1 MIEFIETNRIL
12 IALIILI
19 IVATFELIFKRNK
32 INKLEKTVEV
42 LKKENKYNTAHISSL
57 QKANSDYYYNILIL
71 TKFIIFYNIL
81 TDILTSKLGAKADG
95 FTYRTFDYKKEN
107 GVTIEKKVNTRK
119 VKVKGEVGYIIKDRY
134 FIKKAD
140 LDSLLL
146 EIKEH
151 LKPINTK
158 DSSEELITNSMLN
171 NLILAFK
178 SNPSL
183 FHIKVEEVRGD
194 YTFNINH

>member
-12 IALIILI
+12 IALVIVI
-19 IVATFELIFKRNK
+19 IVAIVEIIFKRNK
-32 INKLEKTVEV
+32 INKLERTIAV
-42 LKKENKYNTAHISSL
+42 LKKENKDNDMQINVL
-57 QKANSDYYYNILIL
+57 QNANSNYYYNTLIV
-71 TKFIIFYNIL
+71 TKFISFYNIL

-119 VKVKGEVGYIIKDRY
+119 VKVKGEVGYIIKDKY

-140 LDSLLL
+140 LDALLL
-146 EIKEH
+146 EIKTH
-151 LKPINTK
+151 LKPINVK
-158 DSSEELITNSMLN
+158 DNSEKEIAHAMLS

-194 YTFNINH
+194 NTFVINN

>member
-12 IALIILI
+12 IALTILI
-19 IVATFELIFKRNK
+19 IVLILEIIFKRNK
-32 INKLEKTVEV
+32 INKLEKTVEA
-42 LKKENKYNTAHISSL
+42 LEKENEDNNINISSL
-57 QKANSDYYYNILIL
+57 QRANSDYYYNTFIL
-71 TKFIIFYNIL
+71 TKFISFYNIL

-107 GVTIEKKVNTRK
+107 GVTIEKKVNTKK
-119 VKVKGEVGYIIKDRY
+119 VRVKGEVGYIIKDKY

-140 LDSLLL
+140 LDALLL
-146 EIKEH
+146 EIRAH
-151 LKPINTK
+151 LKPINVK
-158 DSSEELITNSMLN
+158 DSSEKEIAHAMLT

-194 YTFNINH
+194 NTFVINN

>member
-12 IALIILI
+12 IALTILI
-19 IVATFELIFKRNK
+19 IVLILEIIFKRNK
-32 INKLEKTVEV
+32 INKLEKTVES
-42 LKKENKYNTAHISSL
+42 LEKENEDNNINISSL
-57 QKANSDYYYNILIL
+57 QRANSDYYYNTLIL
-71 TKFIIFYNIL
+71 TKFISFYNIL

-107 GVTIEKKVNTRK
+107 GVTIEKKVNTKK
-119 VKVKGEVGYIIKDRY
+119 VKVKGEVGYIIKDKY

-140 LDSLLL
+140 LDALLL
-146 EIKEH
+146 EIRAH
-151 LKPINTK
+151 LKPINVK
-158 DSSEELITNSMLN
+158 DSSENVITDAMLN

-194 YTFNINH
+194 STFNIND

>member
-1 MIEFIETNRIL
+1 MIAFIETNRIL
-12 IALIILI
+12 IALIIII

-42 LKKENKYNTAHISSL
+42 LKKENKDNTAYISSL
-57 QKANSDYYYNILIL
+57 QKVNSDFYYNTLVL
-71 TKFIIFYNIL
+71 ANFIIFYNIL
-81 TDILTSKLGAKADG
+81 TEILTSKLGAKADG

-107 GVTIEKKVNTRK
+107 GVTIEKKVNTKK
-119 VKVKGEVGYIIKDRY
+119 VRVKGEVGYIIKDKY

-140 LDSLLL
+140 LDALLL
-146 EIKEH
+146 EIKAH
-151 LKPINTK
+151 LKPINVK
-158 DSSEELITNSMLN
+158 DSSEKEIANAMLH

-194 YTFNINH
+194 NTFVINN

>member
-12 IALIILI
+12 IALIIMI
-19 IVATFELIFKRNK
+19 IIATIELIFKRNK
-32 INKLEKTVEV
+32 INRLEKTIESF
-42 LKKENKYNTAHISSL
+42 KKENEDNNIHISSL
-57 QKANSDYYYNILIL
+57 QKTNSNYYYNTFVLAN
-71 TKFIIFYNIL
+71 FISFYNIL

-107 GVTIEKKVNTRK
+107 GVTIEKKVNTKK
-119 VKVKGEVGYIIKDRY
+119 VRVKGEVGYIIKDKY
-134 FIKKAD
+134 FIKKVD
-140 LDSLLL
+140 LDALLL
-146 EIKEH
+146 EIKAH
-151 LKPINTK
+151 LKPINVK
-158 DSSEELITNSMLN
+158 DNSEKEIVYAMLN

-194 YTFNINH
+194 NTFVINN

>member
-12 IALIILI
+12 IALVIII
-19 IVATFELIFKRNK
+19 IVTTLEIIFKRDK
-32 INKLEKTVEV
+32 IHKLEKIVEV
-42 LKKENKYNTAHISSL
+42 LKEENKDKDSHIWSL
-57 QKANSDYYYNILIL
+57 QKTNSEYYYTTLALGNFIMFYNILID
-71 TKFIIFYNIL
+71 N
-81 TDILTSKLGAKADG
+81 LTSNLGAKADG

-107 GVTIEKKVNTRK
+107 GVTIEKKVNTKK
-119 VKVKGEVGYIIKDRY
+119 VRVKGEVGYIIKDKY

-140 LDSLLL
+140 LDTLLL
-146 EIKEH
+146 KIKAY
-151 LKPINTK
+151 LKPINVK
-158 DSSEELITNSMLN
+158 DSSEEEIGYAILH

-194 YTFNINH
+194 NTFVINN

>member
-12 IALIILI
+12 IALVIII
-19 IVATFELIFKRNK
+19 IVTTLEIIFKRNK

-42 LKKENKYNTAHISSL
+42 LKEENKDNTAYISSL
-57 QKANSDYYYNILIL
+57 QKANSDYYYNTLVL
-71 TKFIIFYNIL
+71 ANFIIFYNIL
-81 TDILTSKLGAKADG
+81 TEILTSKLGAKADG

-107 GVTIEKKVNTRK
+107 GVTIEKKVNTKK
-119 VKVKGEVGYIIKDRY
+119 VRVKGEVGYIIKDKY

-140 LDSLLL
+140 LDTLLL
-146 EIKEH
+146 EIKAH
-151 LKPINTK
+151 LKPINVK
-158 DSSEELITNSMLN
+158 DSSEKEIAYAMLQ

>member
-12 IALIILI
+12 IALVIII
-19 IVATFELIFKRNK
+19 IVAIFEIIFKRNK

-42 LKKENKYNTAHISSL
+42 LKKENKDNNTHISSL
-57 QKANSDYYYNILIL
+57 QKANSDYYYNTLVL
-71 TKFIIFYNIL
+71 TNFIIFYNIL
-81 TDILTSKLGAKADG
+81 TEILTSKLGAKADG

-107 GVTIEKKVNTRK
+107 GVTIEKKVNTKK
-119 VKVKGEVGYIIKDRY
+119 VKVKGEVGYIIKDKY

-140 LDSLLL
+140 LDALLL
-146 EIKEH
+146 EIRAH
-151 LKPINTK
+151 LKPINVK
-158 DSSEELITNSMLN
+158 DSSEKEIAHAMLT

-194 YTFNINH
+194 NTFVINN

>member
-12 IALIILI
+12 IALIIII

-32 INKLEKTVEV
+32 INKLEKTIEV
-42 LKKENKYNTAHISSL
+42 LKKENKDNNTNISAL
-57 QKANSDYYYNILIL
+57 QKTNSNYYYNILIL
-71 TKFIIFYNIL
+71 TKFISFYNIL

-107 GVTIEKKVNTRK
+107 GVTIEKKVNTKK
-119 VKVKGEVGYIIKDRY
+119 VRVKGEVGYIIKDKY

-140 LDSLLL
+140 LDALLL
-146 EIKEH
+146 EIKAH
-151 LKPINTK
+151 LKPINVK
-158 DSSEELITNSMLN
+158 DSSEKEIAYAMLH

-194 YTFNINH
+194 YTFVINN

>member
-12 IALIILI
+12 IALVIII
-19 IVATFELIFKRNK
+19 IVATFEIIFKRNK

-42 LKKENKYNTAHISSL
+42 LKKENKDNTAHISSL
-57 QKANSDYYYNILIL
+57 QKTNSDYYYNTLEL
-71 TKFIIFYNIL
+71 ANFIIFYNIL
-81 TDILTSKLGAKADG
+81 TDVLTSKLGAKADG

-107 GVTIEKKVNTRK
+107 GVTIEKKVNTKK
-119 VKVKGEVGYIIKDRY
+119 VRVKGEVGYIIKDKY

-140 LDSLLL
+140 LDALLL
-146 EIKEH
+146 EIKAH
-151 LKPINTK
+151 LKFINVK
-158 DSSEELITNSMLN
+158 DSSEKEIANAMLK
-171 NLILAFK
+171 NLIVAFK

-194 YTFNINH
+194 NTFVINN

>member
-12 IALIILI
+12 IALVIVIIA
-19 IVATFELIFKRNK
+19 ATVEIIFKRNK
-32 INKLEKTVEV
+32 INKLEKTVEA
-42 LKKENKYNTAHISSL
+42 LKKEEEINNIYISSL
-57 QKANSDYYYNILIL
+57 QKNKSDYNYNTFVLAN
-71 TKFIIFYNIL
+71 FIIFYNIL

-107 GVTIEKKVNTRK
+107 GVTIEKKVNTKK
-119 VKVKGEVGYIIKDRY
+119 VKVKGEVGYIIKDKY

-140 LDSLLL
+140 LDALLL
-146 EIKEH
+146 EIKAN
-151 LKPINTK
+151 LKPINVK
-158 DSSEELITNSMLN
+158 DNSEKEIARTMLS

-194 YTFNINH
+194 NTFVINN

>member
-12 IALIILI
+12 IALVI
-19 IVATFELIFKRNK
+19 IVIVSIVEIIFKRNK
-32 INKLEKTVEV
+32 INKLEKTVEN
-42 LKKENKYNTAHISSL
+42 LKKEKETNNIYINSL
-57 QKANSDYYYNILIL
+57 QKANSNYNYYTAVLVNFITFYNILI
-71 TKFIIFYNIL
+71 
-81 TDILTSKLGAKADG
+81 DILTSKLGAKADG

-107 GVTIEKKVNTRK
+107 GVTIEKKVNTKK
-119 VKVKGEVGYIIKDRY
+119 VRVKGEVGYIIKDKY

-140 LDSLLL
+140 LDALLL
-146 EIKEH
+146 EIKAH
-151 LKPINTK
+151 LKPINVK
-158 DSSEELITNSMLN
+158 DSSEKEIGYAMLH

-194 YTFNINH
+194 NTFVINN

>member
-1 MIEFIETNRIL
+1 MIAFIETNRIL
-12 IALIILI
+12 IDLIIII

-42 LKKENKYNTAHISSL
+42 LKKENKDNTAYISSL
-57 QKANSDYYYNILIL
+57 QKVNSDFYYNTLVL
-71 TKFIIFYNIL
+71 ANFIIFYNIL
-81 TDILTSKLGAKADG
+81 TEILTSKLGAKADG

-107 GVTIEKKVNTRK
+107 GVTIEKKVNTKK
-119 VKVKGEVGYIIKDRY
+119 VRVKGEVGYIIKDKY

-140 LDSLLL
+140 LDALLL
-146 EIKEH
+146 EIKAH
-151 LKPINTK
+151 LKPINVK
-158 DSSEELITNSMLN
+158 DSSEKESAYAMLH

-183 FHIKVEEVRGD
+183 FDIKVEEVRGD
-194 YTFNINH
+194 YTFVINN

>member
-12 IALIILI
+12 IALTILI
-19 IVATFELIFKRNK
+19 IVLILEIIFKRNK
-32 INKLEKTVEV
+32 INKLEKTVEA
-42 LKKENKYNTAHISSL
+42 LEKENENNNINISAL
-57 QKANSDYYYNILIL
+57 QRANSDYYYDTFIL

-107 GVTIEKKVNTRK
+107 GVTIEKKVNTKK
-119 VKVKGEVGYIIKDRY
+119 VKVKGEVGYIIKDKY

-140 LDSLLL
+140 LDALLL
-146 EIKEH
+146 EIKAH
-151 LKPINTK
+151 LKPINVK
-158 DSSEELITNSMLN
+158 CSSENVITDAMLN

-194 YTFNINH
+194 NTFVINN

>member
-1 MIEFIETNRIL
+1 MIAFIETNRIL
-12 IALIILI
+12 IALIIII

-42 LKKENKYNTAHISSL
+42 LKKENKDNTAYISSL
-57 QKANSDYYYNILIL
+57 QKANSDYYYNTLVL
-71 TKFIIFYNIL
+71 ANFIIFYNIL

-119 VKVKGEVGYIIKDRY
+119 VKVKGEVGYIIKDKY

-140 LDSLLL
+140 LDALLL

-151 LKPINTK
+151 LKPINVK
-158 DSSEELITNSMLN
+158 DSSEKEIANAMLH

-194 YTFNINH
+194 YTFVINN

>member
-12 IALIILI
+12 IALTILI
-19 IVATFELIFKRNK
+19 IVLILEIIFKRNK
-32 INKLEKTVEV
+32 INKLEKTVEA
-42 LKKENKYNTAHISSL
+42 LEKENEDNNTYISSL
-57 QKANSDYYYNILIL
+57 QRANSDYYYNTLIL

-119 VKVKGEVGYIIKDRY
+119 VKVKGEVGYIIKDKY

-140 LDSLLL
+140 LDALLL
-146 EIKEH
+146 EIKTH
-151 LKPINTK
+151 LKPINVK
-158 DSSEELITNSMLN
+158 DSSETVITNAMLH
-171 NLILAFK
+171 NLILTLK

-194 YTFNINH
+194 NTFVINN

>member
-12 IALIILI
+12 IALVIVIIA
-19 IVATFELIFKRNK
+19 ATVEIIFKRNK
-32 INKLEKTVEV
+32 INKLEKTVEA
-42 LKKENKYNTAHISSL
+42 LKKEEEINNIYINSLQKNKSDYKYNTFVLANFIS
-57 QKANSDYYYNILIL
+57 
-71 TKFIIFYNIL
+71 FYNIL

-107 GVTIEKKVNTRK
+107 GVTIEKKVNTKK
-119 VKVKGEVGYIIKDRY
+119 VKVKGEVGYIIKDKY

-140 LDSLLL
+140 LDALLL
-146 EIKEH
+146 EIKAN
-151 LKPINTK
+151 LKPINVK
-158 DSSEELITNSMLN
+158 DSSEKAIAHAMLS

-194 YTFNINH
+194 NTFVINN

>member
-12 IALIILI
+12 IALVIVIIA
-19 IVATFELIFKRNK
+19 ATVEIIFKRNK
-32 INKLEKTVEV
+32 INKLEKTVEA
-42 LKKENKYNTAHISSL
+42 LKKEEEINNIYINSL
-57 QKANSDYYYNILIL
+57 QKNKSDYNYNTFVLAN
-71 TKFIIFYNIL
+71 FIIFYNIL

-107 GVTIEKKVNTRK
+107 GVTIEKKVNTKK
-119 VKVKGEVGYIIKDRY
+119 VKVKGEVGYIIKDKY

-140 LDSLLL
+140 LDALLL
-146 EIKEH
+146 EIKAH
-151 LKPINTK
+151 LKPINVK
-158 DSSEELITNSMLN
+158 DSSEIIITNAMLH

-194 YTFNINH
+194 NTFVINN

>member
-12 IALIILI
+12 IALVIII
-19 IVATFELIFKRNK
+19 IVATFEIIFKRNK

-42 LKKENKYNTAHISSL
+42 LKKENKDNTAHISSL
-57 QKANSDYYYNILIL
+57 QKTNSDYYYNTLVL
-71 TKFIIFYNIL
+71 ANFIIFYNIL
-81 TDILTSKLGAKADG
+81 TDVLTSKLGAKADG

-107 GVTIEKKVNTRK
+107 GVTIEKKVNTKK
-119 VKVKGEVGYIIKDRY
+119 VRVKGEVGYIIKDKY

-140 LDSLLL
+140 LDALLL
-146 EIKEH
+146 EIKVH
-151 LKPINTK
+151 LKPINVK
-158 DSSEELITNSMLN
+158 DSSEKEIAYAMLH

-194 YTFNINH
+194 NTFVINN

>member
-1 MIEFIETNRIL
+1 MEILNNNKYIFIIISFILLFVYIIIQQKQREKLEKQVINLNNQNNKLLQEQSIYNNNIKFIETFI
-12 IALIILI
+12 
-19 IVATFELIFKRNK
+19 
-32 INKLEKTVEV
+32 
-42 LKKENKYNTAHISSL
+42 
-57 QKANSDYYYNILIL
+57 DYY
-71 TKFIIFYNIL
+71 FIL

-107 GVTIEKKVNTRK
+107 GVTIEKKINNKK
-119 VKVKGEVGYIIKDRY
+119 VRVKGEVGYIIKDKY

-140 LDSLLL
+140 LDALLL
-146 EIKEH
+146 EIKAH
-151 LKPINTK
+151 LKPINVK
-158 DSSEELITNSMLN
+158 DNSEKEIAHAMLS

-194 YTFNINH
+194 NTFVINN

>member
-12 IALIILI
+12 IALVIVIIA
-19 IVATFELIFKRNK
+19 ATVEIIFKRNK
-32 INKLEKTVEV
+32 INKLEKTVEA
-42 LKKENKYNTAHISSL
+42 LKKEEEINNIYINSLQKTKSNYKYNTFVL
-57 QKANSDYYYNILIL
+57 AN
-71 TKFIIFYNIL
+71 FIIFYNIL

-107 GVTIEKKVNTRK
+107 GVTIEKKVNTKK
-119 VKVKGEVGYIIKDRY
+119 VKVKGEVGYIIKDKY

-140 LDSLLL
+140 LDALLL
-146 EIKEH
+146 EIKTH
-151 LKPINTK
+151 LKPINVK
-158 DSSEELITNSMLN
+158 DSSEIIITNAMLH

-194 YTFNINH
+194 NTFVINN

>member
-1 MIEFIETNRIL
+1 MIIRY
-12 IALIILI
+12 
-19 IVATFELIFKRNK
+19 
-32 INKLEKTVEV
+32 
-42 LKKENKYNTAHISSL
+42 KYSN
-57 QKANSDYYYNILIL
+57 YYYNTLVL
-71 TKFIIFYNIL
+71 ANFIIFYNIL
-81 TDILTSKLGAKADG
+81 TEILTSKLGAKADG

-107 GVTIEKKVNTRK
+107 GVTIEKKVNTKK
-119 VKVKGEVGYIIKDRY
+119 VRVKGEVGYIIKDKY

-151 LKPINTK
+151 LKPINAK
-158 DSSEELITNSMLN
+158 DSSEEVITNSMLN

-194 YTFNINH
+194 YTFVINN

>member
-19 IVATFELIFKRNK
+19 IVLILEIIFKRNK
-32 INKLEKTVEV
+32 INKLEKTVEA
-42 LKKENKYNTAHISSL
+42 LEKENENNNIYISSL
-57 QKANSDYYYNILIL
+57 QKTKSNYSYNTFVLAN
-71 TKFIIFYNIL
+71 FIIFYNIL
-81 TDILTSKLGAKADG
+81 TEILTSKLGAKADG

-119 VKVKGEVGYIIKDRY
+119 VKVKGEVGYIIKDKY

-140 LDSLLL
+140 LDTLLL
-146 EIKEH
+146 EIKAH
-151 LKPINTK
+151 LKPINVK
-158 DSSEELITNSMLN
+158 DSSEKEIANAMLS

-194 YTFNINH
+194 NTFVINN

>member
-12 IALIILI
+12 IALVIVIIA
-19 IVATFELIFKRNK
+19 ATVEIIFKRNK
-32 INKLEKTVEV
+32 INKLEKTVEA
-42 LKKENKYNTAHISSL
+42 LKKEEEINNIYINSL
-57 QKANSDYYYNILIL
+57 QKNKSDYNYNTFVLAN
-71 TKFIIFYNIL
+71 FIIFYNIL

-107 GVTIEKKVNTRK
+107 GVTIEKKVNTKK
-119 VKVKGEVGYIIKDRY
+119 VKVKGEVGYIIKDKY

-140 LDSLLL
+140 LDALLL
-146 EIKEH
+146 EIKAN
-151 LKPINTK
+151 LKPINVK
-158 DSSEELITNSMLN
+158 DNSEKEIARTMLS

-194 YTFNINH
+194 NTFVINN

>member
-12 IALIILI
+12 IVLAI
-19 IVATFELIFKRNK
+19 IVIVSIAEIIFKRNK
-32 INKLEKTVEV
+32 INKLEKTVEA
-42 LKKENKYNTAHISSL
+42 LKKEEEINNIYINSL
-57 QKANSDYYYNILIL
+57 QKNKSDYNYNTFVLAN
-71 TKFIIFYNIL
+71 FISFYNIL

-107 GVTIEKKVNTRK
+107 GVTIEKKVNTKK
-119 VKVKGEVGYIIKDRY
+119 VKVKGEVGYIIKDKY

-140 LDSLLL
+140 LDALLL
-146 EIKEH
+146 EIKAH
-151 LKPINTK
+151 LKPINVK
-158 DSSEELITNSMLN
+158 DSSEKAIAHAMLS

-194 YTFNINH
+194 NTFVINN

>member
-42 LKKENKYNTAHISSL
+42 LKKENKDNTAYISSL
-57 QKANSDYYYNILIL
+57 QKVNSDFYYNTLVL
-71 TKFIIFYNIL
+71 ANFIIFYNIL
-81 TDILTSKLGAKADG
+81 TEILTSKLGAKADG

-107 GVTIEKKVNTRK
+107 GVTIEKKVNAKK
-119 VKVKGEVGYIIKDRY
+119 VRVKGEVGYIIKDKY

-140 LDSLLL
+140 LDALLL
-146 EIKEH
+146 EIKAH
-151 LKPINTK
+151 LKPINVK
-158 DSSEELITNSMLN
+158 DSSERESAYAMLH

-183 FHIKVEEVRGD
+183 FDIKVEEVRGD
-194 YTFNINH
+194 NTFVINN